1 MSVRWRPLR
10 KTKYSSCGRDW
21 GITAVPGI
29 CTPPPGRSSAGS
41 AGFPAEPDALRSL
54 PGVGDYTA
62 AAVASMAFGLP
73 YAVLDGNVFRV
84 LARLF
89 DVEVPVDTGAGRRIC
104 VELAQSL
111 LDTER
116 PGTYNQ
122 ALMDFGALL
131 CTPAQPRCGECPLA
145 GCCLALAAGTVAL
158 RPVKQGRTK
167 VRERWFHYL
176 HISCE
181 GRTLLCRRAGRD
193 IWQGLYEFPLLE
205 TEGPADFPALA
216 ARPDF
221 RELLGDAEWRLVGTV
236 VMPRHQL
243 SHQTIHATV
252 YRIETPSLS
261 AAAAALAV
269 DTAAVG
275 DYAVPRLLERYLLE
289 YDG

>member
-1 MSVRWRPLR
+1 RF
-10 KTKYSSCGRDW
+10 G
-21 GITAVPGI
+21 GE
-29 CTPPPGRSSAGS
+29 
-41 AGFPAEPDALRSL
+41 FPAEPDALRSL

-89 DVEVPVDTGAGRRIC
+89 DVEVPVDTGAGRRIF

-181 GRTLLCRRAGRD
+181 GRTLLCRREGRD

-216 ARPDF
+216 ARSDF